1 MLIRDK
7 TIRGEAILTRLT
19 PEMVRVL
26 NDMPRTGSVIT
37 LAALEWDWLTGMTHD
52 YSHGEPPEGGDAA

>member
-1 MLIRDK
+1 MTRKGEMNMLIRDK

-26 NDMPRTGSVIT
+26 NDMPRTGSVKIT
-37 LAALEWDWLTGMTHD
+37 ITMKDHRITGMTHN
-52 YSHGEPPEGGDAA
+52 YS